1 MAYPKP
7 APDRLLIEHTS
18 KGLRQ
23 WCAQRRRAGETIGL
37 VPTMGAL
44 HEGHL
49 SLVATL
55 GAVVDRVVV
64 SIFVNPTQFG
74 PNEDFSRYPRQ
85 EAEDLAKLKSMGVDV
100 AYLPTVDVMYPEGFT
115 TTVSVKGALTE
126 VLEAEIRPGHFDGV
140 ATVVSKLLIQTM
152 PDVAAF
158 GEKDYQQLQVIRR
171 MVKDLNLPIEIL
183 PVKTGRDA
191 HGLALSSR
199 NAYLSAHERDVART
213 LNVTLARTASRLR
226 AGALGA
232 DATQMAKA
240 ELLQAGF
247 DSVDYVAFADPDT
260 LQPLA
265 LYEGRGRILAAAR
278 IGKTR
283 LIDNIAVEVQQAATL
298 PPANATPANAAN
310 AVDVANGAAATVL
323 NVAGT
328 AA

>member
-7 APDRLLIEHTS
+7 APESLLIEQS
-18 KGLRQ
+18 PEGLAH
-23 WCAQRRRAGETIGL
+23 WCAARRRAGETIGL

-49 SLVATL
+49 SLVAAL

-74 PNEDFSRYPRQ
+74 PNEDFSRYPRS
-85 EAEDLAKLKSMGVDV
+85 EAEDLAKLKTMGVDV
-100 AYLPTVDVMYPEGFT
+100 AYMPTVEVMYPEGFT
-115 TTVSVKGALTE
+115 SFVSVKGQLTE

-171 MVKDLNLPIEIL
+171 MVTDLNLPIEIL
-183 PVKTGRDA
+183 PVKTARDA

-199 NAYLSAHERDVART
+199 NQYLSDAERAVARQI
-213 LNVTLARTASRLR
+213 NVILARAANRLR
-226 AGALGA
+226 AGATGP
-232 DATQMAKA
+232 DACAMAKA

-260 LQPLA
+260 LAPLIH
-265 LYEGRGRILAAAR
+265 YEGKGRVLTAVR

-283 LIDNIAVEVQQAATL
+283 LIDNMPVAASTTTL
-298 PPANATPANAAN
+298 A
-310 AVDVANGAAATVL
+310 
-323 NVAGT
+323 
-328 AA
+328 

>member
-7 APDRLLIEHTS
+7 APDSLRIEHTPE
-18 KGLRQ
+18 GLRD
-23 WCAQRRRAGETIGL
+23 WVAQRRRAGETIGL

-49 SLVATL
+49 SLVAAL

-74 PNEDFSRYPRQ
+74 PNEDFTRYPRQ

-115 TTVSVKGALTE
+115 TTVSVKGPLTE

-140 ATVVSKLLIQTM
+140 ATVVSKLLIQTN

-171 MVKDLNLPIEIL
+171 MVKDLNMPIAIL
-183 PVKTGRDA
+183 PVKTGRDTS
-191 HGLALSSR
+191 GLALSSR
-199 NAYLSAHERDVART
+199 NAYLSAEQRDVART
-213 LNVTLARTASRLR
+213 LNVILARAAGRLR
-226 AGALGA
+226 AGATGA
-232 DATQMAKA
+232 DATELATE
-240 ELLQAGF
+240 ELLKAGF

-260 LQPLA
+260 LQPLTR
-265 LYEGRGRILAAAR
+265 YEGKGRILAAAR
-278 IGKTR
+278 LGKTR
-283 LIDNIAVEVQQAATL
+283 LIDNMAVEIQQAAAVPT
-298 PPANATPANAAN
+298 TAAN
-310 AVDVANGAAATVL
+310 AFL
-323 NVAGT
+323 NVSGT